1 MDKTETNE
9 LLEEC
14 MLYFKA
20 RPVYKKLFLKMR
32 DKYAGLGRFGGTVL
46 LTSLSREEKSQLGGF
61 FQRDYT
67 SNKTITIS
75 ADLMK
80 RCLTSSKFAGLTWES
95 ILETYFGE
103 PLQVKRE
110 IELAES
116 KRREDYFTGIM
127 EQISD
132 ESGREWLQR
141 VLEEKKEGY
150 MLITQLYKEKPEE
163 LRDILTYVTAG
174 IAKLKVFQEKKQK
187 ELLPVFSANI
197 TGDPHYFDEGKA
209 GEKLLFNYLRERNF
223 DLKQEGLSRVE
234 YKNRIYYEAGILKDE
249 VSNDALAYGIHG
261 WKTEGSLHEGI
272 EGFLENRE
280 PVKLTL
286 QTIGRLEK
294 VCGQSRQVYV
304 VENPAVFSV
313 LIREHPERS
322 VICGNGQLR
331 LAVLILMDKFSCDTV
346 FWYAG
351 DFDPEGLLIAQKL
364 KLRYGERLKLWKYQ
378 VDLYETYLSEVEL
391 SDRRMK
397 KLEQVS
403 IKELQE
409 IKETMYKKQRAAYQE
424 SMMEV
429 LTKERSSKEDY
440 VSGRESLT

>member
-1 MDKTETNE
+1 MDKTEKNK

-46 LTSLSREEKSQLGGF
+46 LTSLSREEKNQLGGF
-61 FQRDYT
+61 FQKDYT
-67 SNKTITIS
+67 INKTITIS
-75 ADLMK
+75 ADLME
-80 RCLTSSKFAGLTWES
+80 RCLASSKFAGLTWEL

-116 KRREDYFTGIM
+116 KRREDYFAEIL
-127 EQISD
+127 ERISD
-132 ESGREWLQR
+132 ESGREWLHR
-141 VLEEKKEGY
+141 VLAEKKEGY
-150 MLITQLYKEKPEE
+150 LLIMQLYKENPEE
-163 LRDILTYVTAG
+163 LRNVLNYVTAG

-197 TGDPHYFDEGKA
+197 TGNPHYFDEGKT
-209 GEKLLFNYLRERNF
+209 GEKLLFHYLKERNF
-223 DLKQEGLSRVE
+223 VLKQEGLSKVE

-261 WKTEGSLHEGI
+261 WRMEGGLHKGI
-272 EGFLENRE
+272 EGFFESQE

-294 VCGQSRQVYV
+294 ICGQSQQVYV

-313 LIREHPERS
+313 LIREHPEWT

-331 LAVLILMDKFSCDTV
+331 LAVLVLMDKFMGDTV

-364 KLRYGERLKLWKYQ
+364 KLRYGDRLNLWKYEAN
-378 VDLYETYLSEVEL
+378 LYETYLSEVEL
-391 SDRRMK
+391 SDRRIK
-397 KLEQVS
+397 KLEQVY
-403 IKELQE
+403 IQELQE
-409 IKETMYKKQRAAYQE
+409 IKEVMCKKRRAAYQE
-424 SMMEV
+424 SMI
-429 LTKERSSKEDY
+429 
-440 VSGRESLT
+440 GG

>member
-1 MDKTETNE
+1 MDKTETND

-32 DKYAGLGRFGGTVL
+32 DKYVGLGHFGGTAM

-80 RCLTSSKFAGLTWES
+80 KCLESSKFAGLTWEL

-103 PLQVKRE
+103 PLQVKKE

-116 KRREDYFTGIM
+116 KRREDYFAEIL
-127 EQISD
+127 ESISD
-132 ESGREWLQR
+132 ESGREWLR
-141 VLEEKKEGY
+141 NILEEKKEGY
-150 MLITQLYKEKPEE
+150 LLITQLYKESPEE
-163 LRDILTYVTAG
+163 LRSILTYVTTG
-174 IAKLKVFQEKKQK
+174 IAKLKVFQDKKQK
-187 ELLPVFSANI
+187 ELLAVFSANV
-197 TGDPHYFDEGKA
+197 TGNPHYFDEGKT
-209 GEKLLFNYLRERNF
+209 GEKLLFNYLGERNF
-223 DLKQEGLSRVE
+223 DLKQEGLSRAE

-261 WKTEGSLHEGI
+261 WKPDGGLHEGI

-294 VCGQSRQVYV
+294 VCGQSSQVYV

-313 LIREHPERS
+313 LIREYPQRT

-364 KLRYGERLKLWKYQ
+364 KVRYGERLKLWKYEA
-378 VDLYETYLSEVEL
+378 DLYETYLSEVEL

-403 IKELQE
+403 VQELQE
-409 IKETMYKKQRAAYQE
+409 IREAMYKKRRSAYQE
-424 SMMEV
+424 SMMEA
-429 LTKERSSKEDY
+429 LRK
-440 VSGRESLT
+440 

>member
-1 MDKTETNE
+1 MDKTETND

-32 DKYAGLGRFGGTVL
+32 DKYVGLGHFGGTAM

-80 RCLTSSKFAGLTWES
+80 KCLESSKFAGLTWEL

-103 PLQVKRE
+103 PLQVKKE

-116 KRREDYFTGIM
+116 KRREDYFAEIL
-127 EQISD
+127 ESISD
-132 ESGREWLQR
+132 ESGREWLR
-141 VLEEKKEGY
+141 SILEEKKEGY
-150 MLITQLYKEKPEE
+150 LLITQLYKESPEE
-163 LRDILTYVTAG
+163 LRSILTYVTTG
-174 IAKLKVFQEKKQK
+174 IAKLKVFQDKKQK
-187 ELLPVFSANI
+187 ELLAVFSANV
-197 TGDPHYFDEGKA
+197 TGNPHYFDEGKT
-209 GEKLLFNYLRERNF
+209 GEKLLFNYLGERNF
-223 DLKQEGLSRVE
+223 DLKQEGLSRAE

-261 WKTEGSLHEGI
+261 WKPDGGLHESI

-294 VCGQSRQVYV
+294 VCGQSSQVYV

-313 LIREHPERS
+313 LIREYPQRT

-364 KLRYGERLKLWKYQ
+364 KVRYGERLKLWKYEA
-378 VDLYETYLSEVEL
+378 DLYETYLSEVEL

-403 IKELQE
+403 VQELQE
-409 IKETMYKKQRAAYQE
+409 IREAMYKKRRSAYQE
-424 SMMEV
+424 SMMEA
-429 LTKERSSKEDY
+429 LRK
-440 VSGRESLT
+440 

>member
-1 MDKTETNE
+1 MDKTEKNK

-46 LTSLSREEKSQLGGF
+46 LTSLSREEKNQLGGF
-61 FQRDYT
+61 FQKDYT
-67 SNKTITIS
+67 INKTITIS
-75 ADLMK
+75 ADLME
-80 RCLTSSKFAGLTWES
+80 RCLASSKFAGLTWEL

-116 KRREDYFTGIM
+116 KRREDYFAEIL

-132 ESGREWLQR
+132 ESGREWLHC
-141 VLEEKKEGY
+141 VLAEKKEGY
-150 MLITQLYKEKPEE
+150 LLIMQLYKENPEE
-163 LRDILTYVTAG
+163 LRNVLSYVTAG

-197 TGDPHYFDEGKA
+197 TGNPHYFDEGKT
-209 GEKLLFNYLRERNF
+209 GEKLLFHYLKERNF
-223 DLKQEGLSRVE
+223 VLKQEGLSKVE

-261 WKTEGSLHEGI
+261 WRMEGGLHKGI
-272 EGFLENRE
+272 EGFFESQE

-294 VCGQSRQVYV
+294 ICGQSQQVYV

-313 LIREHPERS
+313 LIREHPEWT

-331 LAVLILMDKFSCDTV
+331 LAVLVLMDKFMGDTV

-364 KLRYGERLKLWKYQ
+364 KLRYGNRLNLWKYEAN
-378 VDLYETYLSEVEL
+378 LYETYLSEVEL
-391 SDRRMK
+391 SDRRIK
-397 KLEQVS
+397 KLEQVY
-403 IKELQE
+403 IQELQE
-409 IKETMYKKQRAAYQE
+409 IKEVMCKKRRAAYQE
-424 SMMEV
+424 SMI
-429 LTKERSSKEDY
+429 
-440 VSGRESLT
+440 GG

>member
-1 MDKTETNE
+1 MDKTETND

-32 DKYAGLGRFGGTVL
+32 DKYAGLGYFGGTAM

-80 RCLTSSKFAGLTWES
+80 KCLESSKFAGLTWEL

-103 PLQVKRE
+103 PLQVKKE

-116 KRREDYFTGIM
+116 KRREDYFAEIL
-127 EQISD
+127 ESISD
-132 ESGREWLQR
+132 ESGREWLR
-141 VLEEKKEGY
+141 SILEEKKEGY
-150 MLITQLYKEKPEE
+150 LLITQLYKESPEE
-163 LRDILTYVTAG
+163 LRSILTYVTTG
-174 IAKLKVFQEKKQK
+174 IAKLKVFQDKKQK
-187 ELLPVFSANI
+187 ELLAVFSANV
-197 TGDPHYFDEGKA
+197 TGNPHYFDEGKT
-209 GEKLLFNYLRERNF
+209 GEKLLFNYLGERNF
-223 DLKQEGLSRVE
+223 DLKQEGLSRAE

-261 WKTEGSLHEGI
+261 WKPDGGLHEGI

-294 VCGQSRQVYV
+294 VCGQSSQVYV

-313 LIREHPERS
+313 LIREYPQRT

-364 KLRYGERLKLWKYQ
+364 KVRYGERLKLWKYEA
-378 VDLYETYLSEVEL
+378 DLYETYLSEVEL

-403 IKELQE
+403 VQELQE
-409 IKETMYKKQRAAYQE
+409 IREAMYKKRRSAYQE
-424 SMMEV
+424 SMMEA
-429 LTKERSSKEDY
+429 LRK
-440 VSGRESLT
+440 

>member
-1 MDKTETNE
+1 MDKTETND

-32 DKYAGLGRFGGTVL
+32 DKYAGLGRFGGTAM

-80 RCLTSSKFAGLTWES
+80 KCLESSKFAGLTWEL

-103 PLQVKRE
+103 PLQVKKE

-116 KRREDYFTGIM
+116 KRREDYFAEIL
-127 EQISD
+127 ESISD
-132 ESGREWLQR
+132 ESGREWLR
-141 VLEEKKEGY
+141 SILEEKKEGY
-150 MLITQLYKEKPEE
+150 LLITQLYKESPEE
-163 LRDILTYVTAG
+163 LRSILTYVTTG
-174 IAKLKVFQEKKQK
+174 IAKLKVFQDKKQK
-187 ELLPVFSANI
+187 ELLAVFSANV
-197 TGDPHYFDEGKA
+197 TGNPHYFDEGKT
-209 GEKLLFNYLRERNF
+209 GEKLLFNYLGERNF
-223 DLKQEGLSRVE
+223 DLKQEGLSRAE

-261 WKTEGSLHEGI
+261 WKPDGGLHEGI

-294 VCGQSRQVYV
+294 VCGQSSQVYV

-313 LIREHPERS
+313 LIREYPQRT

-364 KLRYGERLKLWKYQ
+364 KIRYGERLKLWKYEA
-378 VDLYETYLSEVEL
+378 DLYETYLSEVEL

-403 IKELQE
+403 VQELQE
-409 IKETMYKKQRAAYQE
+409 IREAMYKKRRSAYQE
-424 SMMEV
+424 SMMEA
-429 LTKERSSKEDY
+429 LRK
-440 VSGRESLT
+440 

>member
-1 MDKTETNE
+1 MDKTETND

-32 DKYAGLGRFGGTVL
+32 DKYVGLGHFGGTAM

-80 RCLTSSKFAGLTWES
+80 KCLESSKFAGLTWEL

-103 PLQVKRE
+103 PLQVKKE

-116 KRREDYFTGIM
+116 KRREDYFAEIL
-127 EQISD
+127 ESISD
-132 ESGREWLQR
+132 ESGREWLR
-141 VLEEKKEGY
+141 SILEEKKEGY
-150 MLITQLYKEKPEE
+150 LLITQLYKESPEE
-163 LRDILTYVTAG
+163 LRSILTYVTTG
-174 IAKLKVFQEKKQK
+174 IAKLKVFQDKKQK
-187 ELLPVFSANI
+187 ELLAVFSANV
-197 TGDPHYFDEGKA
+197 TGNPHYFDEGKT
-209 GEKLLFNYLRERNF
+209 GEKLLFNYLGERNF
-223 DLKQEGLSRVE
+223 DLKQEGLSRAE

-249 VSNDALAYGIHG
+249 VSNNALAYGIHG
-261 WKTEGSLHEGI
+261 WKPDGGLHEGI

-294 VCGQSRQVYV
+294 VCGQSSQVYV

-313 LIREHPERS
+313 LIREYPQRT

-364 KLRYGERLKLWKYQ
+364 KVRYGERLKLWKYEA
-378 VDLYETYLSEVEL
+378 DLYETYLSEVEL

-403 IKELQE
+403 VQELQE
-409 IKETMYKKQRAAYQE
+409 IREAMYKKRRSAYQE
-424 SMMEV
+424 SMMEA
-429 LTKERSSKEDY
+429 LRK
-440 VSGRESLT
+440 

>member
-1 MDKTETNE
+1 MDKTETND

-32 DKYAGLGRFGGTVL
+32 DKYVGLGHFGGTAM

-80 RCLTSSKFAGLTWES
+80 KCLESSKFAGLTWEL

-103 PLQVKRE
+103 PLQVKKE

-116 KRREDYFTGIM
+116 KRREDYFAEIL
-127 EQISD
+127 ESISD
-132 ESGREWLQR
+132 ESGREWLR
-141 VLEEKKEGY
+141 SILEEKKEGY
-150 MLITQLYKEKPEE
+150 LLITQLYKESPEE
-163 LRDILTYVTAG
+163 LRSILTYVTTG
-174 IAKLKVFQEKKQK
+174 IAKLKVFQDKKQK
-187 ELLPVFSANI
+187 ELLAVFSANV
-197 TGDPHYFDEGKA
+197 TGNPHYFDEGKT
-209 GEKLLFNYLRERNF
+209 GEKLLFNYLGERNF
-223 DLKQEGLSRVE
+223 DLKQEGLSRAE

-261 WKTEGSLHEGI
+261 WKPDGGLHEGI

-294 VCGQSRQVYV
+294 VCGQSSQVYV

-313 LIREHPERS
+313 LIREYPQRT

-364 KLRYGERLKLWKYQ
+364 KIRYGERLKLWKYEA
-378 VDLYETYLSEVEL
+378 DLYETYLSEVEL

-403 IKELQE
+403 VQELQE
-409 IKETMYKKQRAAYQE
+409 IREAMYKKRRSAYQE
-424 SMMEV
+424 SMMEA
-429 LTKERSSKEDY
+429 LRK
-440 VSGRESLT
+440 

>member
-1 MDKTETNE
+1 MDKTETND

-14 MLYFKA
+14 MLYFKV
-20 RPVYKKLFLKMR
+20 RPVYKKLFLKTR
-32 DKYAGLGRFGGTVL
+32 DKYAGLGHFGGTAM

-80 RCLTSSKFAGLTWES
+80 KCLESSKFAGLTWEL

-103 PLQVKRE
+103 PLQVKKE

-116 KRREDYFTGIM
+116 KRREDYFAEIL
-127 EQISD
+127 ESISD
-132 ESGREWLQR
+132 ESGREWLR
-141 VLEEKKEGY
+141 SILEEKKEGY
-150 MLITQLYKEKPEE
+150 LLITQLYKESPEE
-163 LRDILTYVTAG
+163 LRSILTYVTTG
-174 IAKLKVFQEKKQK
+174 IAKLKVFQDKKQK
-187 ELLPVFSANI
+187 ELLAVFSANV
-197 TGDPHYFDEGKA
+197 TGNPHYFDEGKT
-209 GEKLLFNYLRERNF
+209 GEKLLFNYLGERNF
-223 DLKQEGLSRVE
+223 DLKQEGLSRAE

-261 WKTEGSLHEGI
+261 WKPDGGLHEGI

-294 VCGQSRQVYV
+294 VCGQSSQVYV

-313 LIREHPERS
+313 LIREYPQRT

-364 KLRYGERLKLWKYQ
+364 KVRYGERLKLWKYEA
-378 VDLYETYLSEVEL
+378 DLYETYLSEVEL

-403 IKELQE
+403 VQELQE
-409 IKETMYKKQRAAYQE
+409 IREAMYKKRRSAYQE
-424 SMMEV
+424 SMMEA
-429 LTKERSSKEDY
+429 LRK
-440 VSGRESLT
+440 

>member
-1 MDKTETNE
+1 MDKTETND

-20 RPVYKKLFLKMR
+20 RPVYKKLFLKTR
-32 DKYAGLGRFGGTVL
+32 DKYAGLGHFGGTAM

-80 RCLTSSKFAGLTWES
+80 KCLESSKFAGLTWEL

-103 PLQVKRE
+103 PLQVKKE

-116 KRREDYFTGIM
+116 KRREDYFAEIL
-127 EQISD
+127 ESISD
-132 ESGREWLQR
+132 ESGREWLR
-141 VLEEKKEGY
+141 SILEEKKEGY
-150 MLITQLYKEKPEE
+150 LLITQLYKESPEE
-163 LRDILTYVTAG
+163 LRSILTYVTTG
-174 IAKLKVFQEKKQK
+174 IAKLKVFQDKKQK
-187 ELLPVFSANI
+187 ELLAVFSANV
-197 TGDPHYFDEGKA
+197 TGNPHYFDEGKT
-209 GEKLLFNYLRERNF
+209 GEKLLFNYLGERNF
-223 DLKQEGLSRVE
+223 DLKQEGLSRAE

-261 WKTEGSLHEGI
+261 WKPDGGLHEGI

-294 VCGQSRQVYV
+294 VCGQSSQVYV

-313 LIREHPERS
+313 LIREYPQRT

-364 KLRYGERLKLWKYQ
+364 KVRYGERLKLWKYEA
-378 VDLYETYLSEVEL
+378 DLYETYLSEVEL

-403 IKELQE
+403 VQELQE
-409 IKETMYKKQRAAYQE
+409 IREAMYKKRRSAYQE
-424 SMMEV
+424 SMMEA
-429 LTKERSSKEDY
+429 LRK
-440 VSGRESLT
+440 

>member
-1 MDKTETNE
+1 MDKTEKNK

-20 RPVYKKLFLKMR
+20 RPVYQKLFLKMR
-32 DKYAGLGRFGGTVL
+32 DKYASLGHFGGTVL
-46 LTSLSREEKSQLGGF
+46 FASLSREEKEQLGGF

-67 SNKTITIS
+67 INKTITIS

-80 RCLTSSKFAGLTWES
+80 RCLASSKFAGLTWEL

-103 PLQVKRE
+103 PLQVKKE

-116 KRREDYFTGIM
+116 KRREDYFTEIL
-127 EQISD
+127 ESISD
-132 ESGREWLQR
+132 ESGREWLHH

-150 MLITQLYKEKPEE
+150 LLIMQLYKEKPEE
-163 LRDILTYVTAG
+163 LRNILTYVTTG
-174 IAKLKVFQEKKQK
+174 IANLKVFQDKSQK

-197 TGDPHYFDEGKA
+197 TGNPHYFDEGKT

-249 VSNDALAYGIHG
+249 VSNDVLAYGIHG
-261 WKTEGSLHEGI
+261 WKPEGSLHEGI
-272 EGFLENRE
+272 EGFFENQE

-294 VCGQSRQVYV
+294 VCGQSQQIYV
-304 VENPAVFSV
+304 VENPAVFSG
-313 LIREHPERS
+313 LIREHPEQT

-331 LAVLILMDKFSCDTV
+331 LAVLVLMDKFACDTI

-364 KLRYGERLKLWKYQ
+364 KLRYGERLKLWKYE
-378 VDLYETYLSEVEL
+378 VNLYETYLSEVEL
-391 SDRRMK
+391 SDRRIK
-397 KLEQVS
+397 KLEQ
-403 IKELQE
+403 IYIQELQE
-409 IKETMYKKQRAAYQE
+409 IKEVMYKKRRAAYQE
-424 SMMEV
+424 SMME
-429 LTKERSSKEDY
+429 KFNEIF
-440 VSGRESLT
+440 

>member
-1 MDKTETNE
+1 MDKTETND

-14 MLYFKA
+14 MLYFKV

-32 DKYAGLGRFGGTVL
+32 DKYVGLGHFGGTAM

-80 RCLTSSKFAGLTWES
+80 KCLESSKFAGLTWEL

-103 PLQVKRE
+103 PLQVKKE

-116 KRREDYFTGIM
+116 KRREDYFAEIL
-127 EQISD
+127 ESISD
-132 ESGREWLQR
+132 ESGREWLR
-141 VLEEKKEGY
+141 SILEEKKEGY
-150 MLITQLYKEKPEE
+150 LLITQLYKESPEE
-163 LRDILTYVTAG
+163 LRSILTYVTTG
-174 IAKLKVFQEKKQK
+174 IAKLKVFQDKKQK
-187 ELLPVFSANI
+187 ELLAVFSANV
-197 TGDPHYFDEGKA
+197 TGNPHYFDEGKT
-209 GEKLLFNYLRERNF
+209 GEKLLFNYLGERNF
-223 DLKQEGLSRVE
+223 DLKQEGLSRAE

-261 WKTEGSLHEGI
+261 WKPDGGLHEGI

-294 VCGQSRQVYV
+294 VCGQSSQVYV

-313 LIREHPERS
+313 LIREYPQRT

-364 KLRYGERLKLWKYQ
+364 KVRYGERLKLWKYEA
-378 VDLYETYLSEVEL
+378 DLYETYLSEVEL

-403 IKELQE
+403 VQELQE
-409 IKETMYKKQRAAYQE
+409 IREAMYKKRRSAYQE
-424 SMMEV
+424 SMMEA
-429 LTKERSSKEDY
+429 LRK
-440 VSGRESLT
+440 

>member
-1 MDKTETNE
+1 MDKTETND

-32 DKYAGLGRFGGTVL
+32 DKYAGLGHFGRTAM

-80 RCLTSSKFAGLTWES
+80 KCLESSKFAGLTWEL

-103 PLQVKRE
+103 PLQVKKE

-116 KRREDYFTGIM
+116 KRREDYFAEIL
-127 EQISD
+127 ESISD
-132 ESGREWLQR
+132 ESGREWLR
-141 VLEEKKEGY
+141 SILEEKKEGY
-150 MLITQLYKEKPEE
+150 LLITQLYKESPEE
-163 LRDILTYVTAG
+163 LRSILTYVTTG
-174 IAKLKVFQEKKQK
+174 IAKLKVFQDKKQK
-187 ELLPVFSANI
+187 ELLAVFSANV
-197 TGDPHYFDEGKA
+197 TGNPHYFDEGKT
-209 GEKLLFNYLRERNF
+209 GEKLLFNYLGERNF
-223 DLKQEGLSRVE
+223 DLKQEGLSRAE

-261 WKTEGSLHEGI
+261 WKPDGGLHEGI

-294 VCGQSRQVYV
+294 VCGQSSQVYV

-313 LIREHPERS
+313 LIREYPQRT

-364 KLRYGERLKLWKYQ
+364 KIRYGERLKLWKYEA
-378 VDLYETYLSEVEL
+378 DLYETYLSEVEL

-403 IKELQE
+403 VQELQE
-409 IKETMYKKQRAAYQE
+409 IREAMYKKRRSAYQE
-424 SMMEV
+424 SMMEA
-429 LTKERSSKEDY
+429 LRK
-440 VSGRESLT
+440 